1 MKSSHNNI
9 FCLEITDLYNTI
21 LPLTW
26 NLCTWEKT
34 QKVHKRSFGWDSW
47 VCNKHSWWRGSVNI
61 WPLRFVH
68 EWPPTTLSGMCLHIC
83 IDSSHWAN
91 LIGLSLSAT
100 CSAFIPWVYIPGSL
114 WVSHWFLLWLFSV
127 SFSLHS
133 SFGLLSDFHVMLV
146 GFLRSPSPW
155 HLVTVLASASA
166 DFSNTAL

>member
-100 CSAFIPWVYIPGSL
+100 CSAFIPWGYISGCL
-114 WVSHWFLLWLFSV
+114 WVSHWFLLWFFSWSFHNIPLLIFWV
-127 SFSLHS
+127 SFRFSCNAGSDDFWDLPAP
-133 SFGLLSDFHVMLV
+133 GTLLLF
-146 GFLRSPSPW
+146 
-155 HLVTVLASASA
+155 
-166 DFSNTAL
+166 